1 MKNISENKVILTD
14 EKYKSVRS
22 DVVIWYIGLVV
33 KSASIALLIFVLRRL
48 QWFFIPADWFVH
60 RFALRFD
67 SAILFFIVVLMCGA
81 VCLAVCL
88 IIGFVLLVILNIAH
102 ELQITSQCSLDGDFL
117 GEGEDWHFLEI
128 FPGKAIRL
136 AHREMRRY
144 RRQKR
149 LQEKGHKEKQQ
160 ESKDDNSS
168 Q

>member
-1 MKNISENKVILTD
+1 MKNVSENKVILTD

-22 DVVIWYIGLVV
+22 DVVTWYIGLVV

-48 QWFFIPADWFVH
+48 QWFLIPALWLL
-60 RFALRFD
+60 RRFD
-67 SAILFFIVVLMCGA
+67 SAILYFIMALMGF
-81 VCLAVCL
+81 AVCL

-136 AHREMRRY
+136 AQREIRCY
-144 RRQKR
+144 RRQKK
-149 LQEKGHKEKQQ
+149 LQEKGHKKKQHKNATDH
-160 ESKDDNSS
+160 SDK
-168 Q
+168 